1 MATTAHESS
10 RCAQPAHAALRDSPH
25 LVVATIAA
33 SVLSLL
39 GLNTMPLWI
48 GPLIDAFAMGEE
60 AAGLLGSVE
69 TGAMFL
75 ASVGVAGAMARWSR
89 SRTALVGVALAV
101 AGQAFSATTDI
112 YGELVIGR
120 FVAGAGEGLLMAA
133 GSAAVA
139 ASVDPDRLFARI
151 TFVGGFL
158 VAPVLF
164 ALPRATEPY
173 GPAGAFATLSAV
185 SVLFAAFLVWLP
197 PPRAGEESMPT
208 LRGAPNFWLALPI
221 MLSLFVLETGQGAV
235 WAFTAPVGEAAG
247 LSPEGVGDTLSVT
260 TVVGLSGAAFAMWLG
275 TRYGRMLPLIVGIA
289 LNVGAS
295 LGLLLVR
302 EPFAFVAFNL
312 LWVTAFLFVTPYI
325 MGALAALDDLGRWT
339 AAGAGFYTLGDA
351 FAPWV
356 GGLVLGR
363 GSFGMLA
370 LLALGTGCV
379 ALVLLLPV
387 LRRMGDLPAPGQA
400 ALEAPAPSAQ
410 L

>member
-1 MATTAHESS
+1 MDTTAHEPS
-10 RCAQPAHAALRDSPH
+10 RPAQPAPAALRDSPR
-25 LVVATIAA
+25 LVVATLAA

-48 GPLIDAFAMGEE
+48 GPLMDAFAMGEE

-101 AGQAFSATTDI
+101 AGHAYSATTDI
-112 YGELVIGR
+112 YGELVVGR
-120 FVAGAGEGLLMAA
+120 FVAGTGEGLLMAA

-158 VAPVLF
+158 VAPLLF
-164 ALPRATEPY
+164 GLPRATAPY
-173 GPAGAFATLSAV
+173 GPAGAFATLAAASA
-185 SVLFAAFLVWLP
+185 LLAAFLVWLP
-197 PPRAGEESMPT
+197 APRADAGSMPT
-208 LRGAPNFWLALPI
+208 LRSAPNFWLALPI

-247 LSPEGVGDTLSVT
+247 LSPEGVGDTLSIT
-260 TVVGLSGAAFAMWLG
+260 TVVGLGGAAFAMWLG
-275 TRYGRMLPLIVGIA
+275 TRCGRMLPLIAGVA

-302 EPFAFVAFNL
+302 EPVAFVAFNL
-312 LWVTAFLFVTPYI
+312 LWIAAFLFVTPYI
-325 MGALAALDDLGRWT
+325 LGALAALDDLGRWT
-339 AAGAGFYTLGDA
+339 AAGAGIYTLGDA

-356 GGLVLGR
+356 GGLVLGH
-363 GSFGMLA
+363 GGFGALA
-370 LLALGTGCV
+370 LLVLGTGAA

-387 LRRMGDLPAPGQA
+387 LRRMGDPLVSGRGAEAEGSAPRV
-400 ALEAPAPSAQ
+400 
-410 L
+410 